1 MDVEA
6 ILATSAVK
14 HKSTE
19 VNKEVELQ
27 FDLRNLLATDLNS
40 LDTEALR
47 YKVILKIK
55 NYVYLYMNVMHEKY
69 GAGLIGELKMSI

>member
-6 ILATSAVK
+6 ILAASTAQ

-19 VNKEVELQ
+19 VNKDVELQ

-40 LDTEALR
+40 LDTETLR
-47 YKVILKIK
+47 YIAQSKNFSACSYAWRVDVGLLNTCIK
-55 NYVYLYMNVMHEKY
+55 
-69 GAGLIGELKMSI
+69 